1 MKKVLLI
8 LSSVLISS
16 FFFACKEPVA
26 PEPSQEQKQD
36 TVPQKQDTVPPT
48 PVRDYTPVRGYITKG
63 YHDLV
68 WENGEQPKLEVYVVN
83 PNPYDTVVPLKLTIN
98 TCNVLKTEMV
108 DTITQ
113 MIRVKAGDSAAFYI
127 SPSIT
132 LTPEIYKAS
141 ITLEKKKLKTIMLN
155 WDGEHKIT
163 SFNIAV
169 DPMKIESP
177 YDAQPDFEEFWTNTK
192 KELRALYAENEVVL
206 TVYKE
211 TATATIYTF
220 EARSLKNMGD
230 TLGIVRGYYSE
241 PKAAGKYPLSIQFP
255 PYDTPGS
262 AFSCP
267 LSGNANQCEM
277 HVSPRGQYMNM
288 RNGNKNEYGEWIKYG
303 IESKETY
310 YYRGAYMDCVRAV
323 DFAFGREKVDT
334 TQVFAYGSSQG
345 GALTIATAALCDHT
359 FAAISVCVPFLG
371 DWPDFF
377 KLSNGFPGDIKT
389 AAKKAGISEEEALK
403 VLSYIDAKNMA
414 HKVTCPVLEIICLQD
429 DVVPPHTNASIYNN
443 LVNCPDKGERLYIS
457 PLENH
462 AWAQGWSELMDDFF
476 KKYSK

>member
-1 MKKVLLI
+1 MKTFLVYFVLGLFVSI
-8 LSSVLISS
+8 FS
-16 FFFACKEPVA
+16 ACKPHV
-26 PEPSQEQKQD
+26 EPSPAD
-36 TVPQKQDTVPPT
+36 DPT
-48 PVRDYTPVRGYITKG
+48 PQPQEYSPVRGYITTG

-83 PNPYDTVVPLKLTIN
+83 PNPYDTIVPLKLTIK
-98 TCNVLKTEMV
+98 TCDVSKATLI

-113 MIRVKAGDSAAFYI
+113 MVRVKAGDSMAVYI
-127 SPSIT
+127 SPSKD
-132 LTPEIYKAS
+132 LAPEIYKAS
-141 ITLEKKKLKTIMLN
+141 IKLENKSLKTIMLN
-155 WDGEHKIT
+155 WDGEHKVS

-177 YDAQPDFEEFWTNTK
+177 YDGQPDFDEFWENTK
-192 KELRALYAENEVVL
+192 KELRALYAENEVSL

-211 TATATIYTF
+211 TANATIYLF

-230 TLGIVRGYYSE
+230 TLGVVRGYYSE
-241 PKAAGKYPLSIQFP
+241 PKAEGKYPLHVQFP

-262 AFSCP
+262 GFSCP
-267 LSGNANQCEM
+267 LSGSANQCEM
-277 HVSPRGQYMNM
+277 HVSPRGQYINM
-288 RNGNKNEYGEWIKYG
+288 RSPYKNEYGTWITYG
-303 IESKETY
+303 IQSKETY

-323 DFAFGREKVDT
+323 DFAFGRAKVDT

-345 GALTIATAALCDHT
+345 GALTIATAALSGHT

-389 AAKKAGISEEEALK
+389 AAKKAGISEEEALV
-403 VLSYIDAKNMA
+403 VLSYIDTKNLA
-414 HKVTCPVLEIICLQD
+414 RKVTCPILEIICLQD

-462 AWAQGWSELMDDFF
+462 AWAQGWSTLMANFF

>member
-1 MKKVLLI
+1 MIKLFFHLLLLVLAL
-8 LSSVLISS
+8 VLTS
-16 FFFACKEPVA
+16 CKEPVGLNTD
-26 PEPSQEQKQD
+26 E
-36 TVPQKQDTVPPT
+36 PT
-48 PVRDYTPVRGYITKG
+48 PQSQDYIAVRGYITAK
-63 YHDLV
+63 YHDWV
-68 WENGEQPKLEVYVVN
+68 WENGEQPNLEVYVVN
-83 PNPYDTVVPLKLTIN
+83 PNSYDTIVPLKLTIK
-98 TCNVLKTEMV
+98 TCDVSNATLI

-113 MIRVKAGDSAAFYI
+113 MVQVKAGDSMAVYI
-127 SPSIT
+127 SPSKD

-141 ITLEKKKLKTIMLN
+141 IKLDNKSLKTIMLN
-155 WDGEHKIT
+155 WDGEHKI
-163 SFNIAV
+163 SAFNIAV

-177 YDAQPDFEEFWTNTK
+177 YDGQPDFDEFWENTK
-192 KELRALYAENEVVL
+192 KELRALYADNEVKL

-211 TATATIYTF
+211 TANATIYLF
-220 EARSLKNMGD
+220 EARSIKNIGD

-241 PKAAGKYPLSIQFP
+241 PKAEGKYPLQIQFP

-267 LSGNANQCEM
+267 LSGSATQCEM
-277 HVSPRGQYMNM
+277 HVSPRGQYINM
-288 RNGNKNEYGEWIKYG
+288 RNGYKNDYGEWIKYG
-303 IESKETY
+303 IKRKETY

-345 GALTIATAALCDHT
+345 GALTIATAALSDHT

-371 DWPDFF
+371 DWQDFF
-377 KLSNGFPGDIKT
+377 KLSNGFPGDIKN
-389 AAKKAGISEEEALK
+389 AAKKEGMTEEDALR
-403 VLSYIDAKNMA
+403 VLSYIDTKNLA

-443 LVNCPDKGERLYIS
+443 LTNCPDKGERLYIS

-462 AWAQGWSELMDDFF
+462 AWAQGWSTLMAKFF

>member
-1 MKKVLLI
+1 MKTSLIYFVLGLC
-8 LSSVLISS
+8 ISTFS
-16 FFFACKEPVA
+16 ACKPHVEPC
-26 PEPSQEQKQD
+26 QED
-36 TVPQKQDTVPPT
+36 SNPQPKE
-48 PVRDYTPVRGYITKG
+48 YSPVRGYLTSG
-63 YHDLV
+63 YHDFV

-83 PNPYDTVVPLKLTIN
+83 PNPYDTVVPLKLTIK
-98 TCNVLKTEMV
+98 TCDVSKATLI
-108 DTITQ
+108 DTVTQ
-113 MIRVKAGDSAAFYI
+113 MVRVKAGDSMAVYI
-127 SPSIT
+127 SPSKD

-141 ITLEKKKLKTIMLN
+141 VMLDNKSLKAIMLN
-155 WDGEHKIT
+155 WDGEHKVS

-177 YDAQPDFEEFWTNTK
+177 YDGQPDFDEFWENTK
-192 KELRALYAENEVVL
+192 KELRALYADNEVKL

-211 TATATIYTF
+211 TVNATIYLF
-220 EARSLKNMGD
+220 EARSIKNMGD
-230 TLGIVRGYYSE
+230 TLGVVRGYYSE
-241 PKAAGKYPLSIQFP
+241 PKAEGKFPLQIQFP

-262 AFSCP
+262 GFSCP
-267 LSGNANQCEM
+267 LSGSANQCEM
-277 HVSPRGQYMNM
+277 HVSPRGQYINM
-288 RNGNKNEYGEWIKYG
+288 RNGYKNEYGEWIKYG
-303 IESKETY
+303 IQSKETY

-323 DFAFGREKVDT
+323 DFAFGRAKVDT

-345 GALTIATAALCDHT
+345 GALTIATAALSDHK

-389 AAKKAGISEEEALK
+389 AAKKAGISEEEALV
-403 VLSYIDAKNMA
+403 VLSYIDTKNLA
-414 HKVTCPVLEIICLQD
+414 RKVTCPVLEIICLQD

-443 LVNCPDKGERLYIS
+443 LVNCPDKGDRLYIS

-462 AWAQGWSELMDDFF
+462 AWAQGWSTLMAKFF